1 MKRLGEDNPF
11 TYHPAVNGK
20 PGLQATNRLDGALLV
35 ISSQVPGGLRYKPM
49 MSAAF
54 SSNL

>member
-35 ISSQVPGGLRYKPM
+35 ISSQVPV
-49 MSAAF
+49 A
-54 SSNL
+54 